1 MTLYI
6 AKNGQKLGPY
16 SVADAQNLVAAGTV
30 NANDWTWYE
39 GLPNWIPLKQ
49 VPGFVTPTV
58 PGERPPL
65 VWVVCLYT
73 FLSSGYSLLSLA
85 SIMTMTETDLTTNPP
100 TQHHLIA
107 SIGYF
112 QVAAI
117 LLKLGLNLTWAIL
130 FFMLKRNSLY
140 FILGSL
146 GVGVTLLI
154 YNAVVRDWF
163 AAVGLFGNITAATL
177 WLINLAIL
185 YYNWHLYRKGVL
197 R

>member
-6 AKNGQKLGPY
+6 VKNGQKLGPY
-16 SVADAQNLVAAGTV
+16 SIADAQALVAAGTV
-30 NANDWTWYE
+30 KANDWTWYE
-39 GLPNWIPLKQ
+39 GLPNWIPLEQ
-49 VPGFVTPTV
+49 VPGFVVPAA

-73 FLSSGYSLLSLA
+73 FLSTGYSLISWVT
-85 SIMTMTETDLTTNPP
+85 IMTMTETDLTTTPP
-100 TQHHLIA
+100 TTHHMAA

-117 LLKLGLNLTWAIL
+117 LVKLSLNLTWAIL
-130 FFMLKRNSLY
+130 FFMLKRSSLY

-146 GVGVTLLI
+146 GVSVTLLI
-154 YNAVVRDWF
+154 YNAIARDWF
-163 AAVGLFGNITAATL
+163 AAAGLFANITAGTML
-177 WLINLAIL
+177 FINFAIL